1 VLTPQAVE
9 KLFVTLRRLAA
20 KGCAILYISHKL
32 DEIRALCHH
41 CTVLRGGKVT
51 GEVDPTQQSNASLS
65 RLMIGAEPPQ
75 LQQRAHRA
83 GEVVL
88 RVDGLS
94 LPRQDAFGI
103 DLHDIGFEVRA
114 GEIVGVAGV
123 EGNGQAEL
131 IEALA
136 GLRPAAGGEVR
147 LGGRDVTRLAPR
159 GRFRAGLAHVP
170 ADRLARGLV
179 GPYSLADNLILGSQR
194 EPPFARRGW
203 LARTAIREHAART
216 LAAYDVRPPA
226 PAAAARTLSG
236 GNQQKLVVARELSRG
251 ARVVLAAHPT
261 RGVDLGAIEFIHR
274 RLVAERDAGRGVL
287 LVSSDLGE
295 LLSLADRLIVL
306 YEGRVVFEAAPADTD
321 ERTLGLYMSGH
332 GAGATSPGAPR
343 S

>member
-1 VLTPQAVE
+1 VME
-9 KLFVTLRRLAA
+9 
-20 KGCAILYISHKL
+20 IS
-32 DEIRALCHH
+32 DRV
-41 CTVLRGGKVT
+41 TVLRHGQV
-51 GEVDPTQQSNASLS
+51 
-65 RLMIGAEPPQ
+65 
-75 LQQRAHRA
+75 A
-83 GEVVL
+83 GERDTAATSVAELAELMVGRAVLL
-88 RVDGLS
+88 RVEKGPAPVGAAAAAPALAVRDLRVRDGRGLEAVRGVS
-94 LPRQDAFGI
+94 FAL
-103 DLHDIGFEVRA
+103 RA
-114 GEIVGVAGV
+114 GEILGVAGV

-306 YEGRVVFEAAPADTD
+306 FEGRIVFEAAPADTD